1 MRLEKRQKS
10 KRREV
15 SRHAANKAIDP
26 VAFIFV
32 FFSAKTVY
40 EKLSHYKYSDD
51 DDDDDD
57 DDETATR
64 AEDAK

>member
-32 FFSAKTVY
+32 FFSAKTVE
-40 EKLSHYKYSDD
+40 EKLAHYKYSD

>member
-32 FFSAKTVY
+32 FFSAKTVE
-40 EKLSHYKYSDD
+40 EKLADYKYSD